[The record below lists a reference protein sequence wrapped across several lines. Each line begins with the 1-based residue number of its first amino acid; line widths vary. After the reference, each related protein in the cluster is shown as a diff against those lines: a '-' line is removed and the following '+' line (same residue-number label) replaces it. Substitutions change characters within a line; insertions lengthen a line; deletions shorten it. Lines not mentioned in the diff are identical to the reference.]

1 MIKTLQHSVILVYNE
16 YMNTEKRREKI
27 IEILRG
33 KKEPISASTLA
44 NSLSVSRQV
53 IVGDVAIL
61 RAENH
66 DIEATPRGY
75 ILNSKYKFPYTGIVA
90 CKHGKEETEEELNTI
105 VDFGGTCI
113 DVSVDHPFFG
123 EITGNLSIK
132 SRYDV
137 SIFIKH
143 LDSDS
148 KPLSSLSYDGVH
160 LHKIGCPDKESF
172 ERIYNALNE
181 KGLIFKE

>member
-1 MIKTLQHSVILVYNE
+1 
-16 YMNTEKRREKI
+16 MNTDERREKI
-27 IEILRG
+27 IEILKGR
-33 KKEPISASTLA
+33 KEPVSASSLA
-44 NSLSVSRQV
+44 ETLSVSRQI

-75 ILNSKYKFPYTGIVA
+75 ILNSKYDFPYTGIIA
-90 CKHGKEETEEELNTI
+90 CRHGKEETEEELNTI

-137 SIFIKH
+137 SVFLKH
-143 LDSDS
+143 LERDS

-160 LHKIGCPDKESF
+160 LHRIGCPDKETF
-172 ERIYNALNE
+172 ERIVSSLDE
-181 KGLIFKE
+181 KGIIYRP